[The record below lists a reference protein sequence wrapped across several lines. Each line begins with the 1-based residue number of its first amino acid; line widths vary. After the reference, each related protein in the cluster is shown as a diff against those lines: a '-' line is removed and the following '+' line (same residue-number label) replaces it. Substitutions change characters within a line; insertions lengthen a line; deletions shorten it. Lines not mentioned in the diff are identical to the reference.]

1 LKQMRAVSAAMLL
14 VLVHLALL
22 AQNSASIAAFEVA
35 SVKPSQHPV
44 GKDAETHLSIG
55 ATGVSGKNLTLKQL
69 ILEAYELQPHQVSGP
84 NWIDAIEYDVEA
96 RAGGPASSAQLRL
109 MLRALLTERFGL
121 AMHQET
127 KELSVY
133 ELVVDKNGP
142 KIHPTTD
149 SKRPAGGSREFR
161 GTLQQFANLLS
172 VKLSIP
178 VMDDPGRPGMARGT
192 PVPVLDKTE
201 LSGVYD
207 IPSDLRPEPG
217 GDMFALWQRLLQDQ
231 LGLKL
236 EARKAKVEI
245 WVVDRA
251 ARVPTAN

>member
-1 LKQMRAVSAAMLL
+1 MRAVTAVMPL
-14 VLVHLALL
+14 VLANLALF
-22 AQNSASIAAFEVA
+22 AQGTASTAAFEVA
-35 SVKPSQHPV
+35 SVKPSQHMV
-44 GKDAETHLSIG
+44 GKDANTQLFLS
-55 ATGVSGKNLTLKQL
+55 ASAVSGRNLTLKRL
-69 ILEAYELQPHQVSGP
+69 ILEAYEVQPHQVVGP
-84 NWIDAIEYDVEA
+84 NWIDAMEYDVEA
-96 RAGGPASSAQLRL
+96 RAGGPASGAQLRL

-149 SKRPAGGSREFR
+149 SEHPAGGGRGFH

-172 VKLSIP
+172 VKLTIP
-178 VMDDPGRPGMARGT
+178 VMDDPGRPGIASGT
-192 PVPVLDKTE
+192 PVPVLDQTG
-201 LSGVYD
+201 LSGIYD
-207 IPSDLRPEPG
+207 IPADLRPEPG

-236 EARKAKVEI
+236 EARKAKAKVEV